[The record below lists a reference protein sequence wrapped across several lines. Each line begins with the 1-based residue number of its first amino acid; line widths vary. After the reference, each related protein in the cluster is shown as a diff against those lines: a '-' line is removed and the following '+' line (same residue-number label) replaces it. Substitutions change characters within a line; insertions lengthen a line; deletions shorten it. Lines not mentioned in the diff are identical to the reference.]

1 MTSRI
6 RPRTSTGSPP
16 KAAEGPIIRICKP
29 VGLLGAAA
37 LLGAATPVAAADAD
51 GAALNALVRARLA
64 EEKGAPAAALSALNE
79 VVSLSP
85 GLPGVRGRMLEQAI
99 AAGDL
104 DAARRAAQQV
114 WTGGDHRFDAQLVL
128 LVDAMR
134 RSDWKAARAYLAA
147 PTDKTGANT
156 GARLIVP
163 IFQAWIDVGAR
174 ARRPERHLMATPG
187 TGAEPALMLQ
197 VVQVQAATRRAGEA
211 ARLADEI
218 GLSDRL
224 SQLVALRA
232 AATLDRA
239 GEGAAAGRLRARIA
253 LAAGEREDPMLLLPD
268 QPVTTPRA
276 GSAQWLGLLAD
287 GLARTPNASTKLPLL
302 FARAAHWL
310 NDEDWAV
317 RATLVEALAR
327 DGQNGAAMALLDGLR
342 GKLPAVLVMRQ
353 AELIADS
360 GDLAAGLE
368 RAEAAAR
375 NDAPRMLLVRLA
387 DLARR
392 SGSAAA
398 AAAAYERLEAALGEE
413 DRALRSSLLLARAE
427 LMLQADQW
435 DAAAP
440 LIERAVALQPDDPAV
455 LNFAGYSA
463 LERRKDMK
471 QSLARIEA
479 AWARAPQNASITDSL
494 GWAYF
499 LIGRTDEAV
508 ELLERAQ
515 RGEPDNAVIVE
526 HLGDA
531 YWQAGRK
538 FQARYNWRAAA
549 LLADA
554 EMATRIEAKLRDG
567 LTPATVAP

>member
-1 MTSRI
+1 
-6 RPRTSTGSPP
+6 
-16 KAAEGPIIRICKP
+16 
-29 VGLLGAAA
+29 V
-37 LLGAATPVAAADAD
+37 V
-51 GAALNALVRARLA
+51 
-64 EEKGAPAAALSALNE
+64 ALSALNE
-79 VVSLSP
+79 VVSLAP

-104 DAARRAAQQV
+104 DVARSSAQQL
-114 WTGGDHRFDAQLVL
+114 WSAGDHRFDAQLVL

-134 RSDWKAARAYLAA
+134 RSDWKAARAYLAGR
-147 PTDKTGANT
+147 TDKAGADT
-156 GARLIVP
+156 IARLIVP
-163 IFQAWIDVGAR
+163 TFQAWIDVGAR
-174 ARRPERHLMATPG
+174 SKRPERHLLAAAG
-187 TGAEPALMLQ
+187 TARPEPALMLQ
-197 VVQVQAATRRAGEA
+197 VVLVQAAARRTAEA
-211 ARLADEI
+211 AALADDI
-218 GLSDRL
+218 TLTDRT
-224 SQLVALRA
+224 SQLIGLRA

-239 GEGAAAGRLRARIA
+239 GKDAAAERLRGRIA
-253 LAAGEREDPMLLLPD
+253 LAAGEREDPMLLLPE

-276 GSAQWLGLLAD
+276 GTAQWLGVLAD
-287 GLARTPNASTKLPLL
+287 GLARTPNGSTKLPLL

-317 RATLVEALAR
+317 RATLVETLAR

-342 GKLPAVLVMRQ
+342 GKLPAVLAMRQ

-360 GDLAAGLE
+360 GNLAVGLE

-375 NDAPRMLLVRLA
+375 DDAPRTLLVRFA

-392 SGSAAA
+392 SGDADA
-398 AAAAYERLEAALGEE
+398 AAAAYERLEAALGED
-413 DRALRSSLLLARAE
+413 DRALQSSLLLARAE
-427 LMLQADQW
+427 LMLQADAW

-440 LIERAVALQPDDPAV
+440 LIERAVALQPDDPVV

-463 LERRKDMK
+463 LERRKNVE

-479 AWARAPQNASITDSL
+479 AWAEAPQNASITDSL

-499 LIGRTDEAV
+499 LTGRIDDAV
-508 ELLERAQ
+508 DLLEKAQ

-531 YWQAGRK
+531 YWQAGQR

>member
-1 MTSRI
+1 M
-6 RPRTSTGSPP
+6 
-16 KAAEGPIIRICKP
+16 AASP
-29 VGLLGAAA
+29 VG
-37 LLGAATPVAAADAD
+37 ATDGN

-64 EEKGAPAAALSALNE
+64 EENGTPAVALSALNE
-79 VVSLSP
+79 VASLAP

-104 DAARRAAQQV
+104 EAARGAAQQL
-114 WTGGDHRFDAQLVL
+114 WGAGDHRFDAQLVL

-134 RSDWKAARAYLAA
+134 RSDWKAARAYLAGR
-147 PTDKTGANT
+147 TDKAGADT
-156 GARLIVP
+156 ISRLIGP
-163 IFQAWIDVGAR
+163 TFQSWIDVGAR
-174 ARRPERHLMATPG
+174 SKRPERHLLAAAGG
-187 TGAEPALMLQ
+187 TRPEPALMLQ
-197 VVQVQAATRRAGEA
+197 IVLVQAATRRAAEA
-211 ARLADEI
+211 AALADEI
-218 GLSDRL
+218 TLTDRT
-224 SQLVALRA
+224 SQLVGLRA
-232 AATLDRA
+232 AATLERA
-239 GEGAAAGRLRARIA
+239 GMDAAAERLRGRIA
-253 LAAGEREDPMLLLPD
+253 LAAGEREDPMLLLPE

-276 GSAQWLGLLAD
+276 GTAQWLGILAD
-287 GLARTPNASTKLPLL
+287 GLARTPNGSTKLPLL

-317 RATLVEALAR
+317 RATLVETLVR
-327 DGQNGAAMALLDGLR
+327 DEQDKAAMALLGATR
-342 GKLPAVLVMRQ
+342 GTLPPVLAMRQ
-353 AELIADS
+353 AELVAD
-360 GDLAAGLE
+360 AGNLTE
-368 RAEAAAR
+368 ATKLAEAAVGGDPAR
-375 NDAPRMLLVRLA
+375 SLLVRFA

-392 SGSAAA
+392 SGDPKA
-398 AAAAYERLEAALGEE
+398 AAAAYERLEAALGDSEG

-427 LMLQADQW
+427 LLLQSDGW
-435 DAAAP
+435 ESAAP
-440 LIERAVALQPDDPAV
+440 LIERAVALQPDDPVV

-463 LERRKDMK
+463 LERRKDVE

-479 AWARAPQNASITDSL
+479 AWAKAPQNASITDSL

-499 LIGRTDEAV
+499 LTGRIDDAV
-508 ELLERAQ
+508 ELLEKAQ

-531 YWQAGRK
+531 YWEAGQR